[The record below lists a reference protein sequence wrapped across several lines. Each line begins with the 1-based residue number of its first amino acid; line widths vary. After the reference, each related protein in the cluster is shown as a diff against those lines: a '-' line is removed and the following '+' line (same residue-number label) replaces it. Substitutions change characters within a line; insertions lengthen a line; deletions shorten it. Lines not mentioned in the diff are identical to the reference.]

1 MMILSKIVKYNITM
15 TKSIINILSNNDISG
30 ELVNCS
36 NEWDDYEDTL
46 CEW

>member
-1 MMILSKIVKYNITM
+1 MMNLLKIVKYNIMM
-15 TKSIINILSNNDISG
+15 TKSIINILSNIDISG
-30 ELVNCS
+30 ELVNRS